1 MKTHKRDRVER
12 AYHLGYKAGIRGKST
27 EICPF
32 EVAGIR
38 GSRLGG
44 WRDGRDASIGLIDL
58 EDL

>member
-12 AYHLGYKAGIRGKST
+12 AYHLGYKAGIGGKST

-38 GSRLGG
+38 GSWLVAR
-44 WRDGRDASIGLIDL
+44 WMARW
-58 EDL
+58 